1 MMDRH
6 ASRTSSTRNN
16 YFVSFISICSSSFPF
31 VILIHHLS
39 TLTMAYRPLDIPANP
54 FKYNTIHSTHRLI
67 VHSRSHSLI
76 ASFIHSFIHTVVI
89 CFFSMFSWFVHAF
102 VHSFICCV
110 MKWTRIQ
117 SFNHLVDSSTFICL
131 IWHRWIRSCIM
142 MHRCVSYN
150 IVFHHALWWCI

>member
-54 FKYNTIHSTHRLI
+54 FKYNT
-67 VHSRSHSLI
+67 
-76 ASFIHSFIHTVVI
+76 HSFNTSLNRSFTQSFTH
-89 CFFSMFSWFVHAF
+89 CFVHPFLHSYSRHLFLLDVHAF

-131 IWHRWIRSCIM
+131 I
-142 MHRCVSYN
+142 
-150 IVFHHALWWCI
+150 